1 MNFGSYIRWL
11 RQQRYQS
18 NRDYTLQQTA
28 ERLGISRTYLC
39 RIERNDVS
47 PPTEDVIRRLAADL
61 DENPDVLLALAGRLA
76 SDVNEAIIQRP
87 ILFAELIRT
96 WSDLSDEELTELLDQ
111 FRSGQWP
118 TALEDAQ

>member
-61 DENPDVLLALAGRLA
+61 DENADVLLALAGRLA
-76 SDVNEAIIQRP
+76 SDVNQAIIQRP

-111 FRSGQWP
+111 FRKGQWP
-118 TALEDAQ
+118 TALEDA